1 MSVQFEIALK
11 IWLQMHSGIEAYAL
25 YGSAMW
31 GLLLN
36 CEFENWYKNP
46 FEAIHVEF

>member
-1 MSVQFEIALK
+1 MSVQLEIALK
-11 IWLQMHSGIEAYAL
+11 IWLQMHSGIEANAL

-36 CEFENWYKNP
+36 HEFENWNKNP